1 MTTDSEKNTIL
12 KKREDA
18 DMNNEERILALL
30 EQHSEMLAKINS
42 RLDKTDSRLDKMD
55 FRLDKMDFRLDKMD
69 SRLDIVESR
78 LGKIDARLDRMEEY
92 AETTRDGV
100 NALLEWAE
108 ACSETYSLP
117 LPKVGEL

>member
-55 FRLDKMDFRLDKMD
+55 FRLDKMD

-100 NALLEWAE
+100 NALLEWAK

-117 LPKVGEL
+117 LPKVGEF

>member
-55 FRLDKMDFRLDKMD
+55 FRLDKMD

-78 LGKIDARLDRMEEY
+78 LGKIDARLDRMEGY

-108 ACSETYSLP
+108 ACSEIYSLP

>member
-55 FRLDKMDFRLDKMD
+55 

-78 LGKIDARLDRMEEY
+78 LGKIDA
-92 AETTRDGV
+92 
-100 NALLEWAE
+100 
-108 ACSETYSLP
+108 
-117 LPKVGEL
+117 

>member
-1 MTTDSEKNTIL
+1 
-12 KKREDA
+12 
-18 DMNNEERILALL
+18 MNNEERILALL

-55 FRLDKMDFRLDKMD
+55 SCLDM
-69 SRLDIVESR
+69 VESR